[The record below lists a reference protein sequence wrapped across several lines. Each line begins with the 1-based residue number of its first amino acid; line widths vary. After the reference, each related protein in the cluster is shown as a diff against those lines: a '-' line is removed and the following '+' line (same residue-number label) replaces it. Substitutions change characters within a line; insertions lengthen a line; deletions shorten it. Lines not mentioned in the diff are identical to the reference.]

1 MPGDLSSPM
10 LRKLSICF
18 RPDRS
23 VDYHFS
29 RYARPLKSYLIEHP
43 ADQVQLLNAP
53 HGYKVSVEANGW
65 LRLTW
70 DDSPPLR
77 GWSIMHYRKL
87 AKLLP
92 VDNEQGCEHNS
103 FSEDIRIKAHPRY
116 GLWLGSS
123 VGPLTA
129 VGKLSNAL
137 FTSLDGQTRTFRPQ
151 QLEEHVFATSGLLQ
165 IRWILE
171 PSAS

>member
-1 MPGDLSSPM
+1 MI
-10 LRKLSICF
+10 RKLGINF

-29 RYARPLKSYLIEHP
+29 RDVRPLKSYLIEHP
-43 ADQVQLLNAP
+43 ADQVQLQNVP
-53 HGYKVSVEANGW
+53 SGYRASVDTNGW
-65 LRLTW
+65 LLLAW
-70 DDSPPLR
+70 DDSPPLL
-77 GWSIMHYRKL
+77 GWSMLQYRKL
-87 AKLLP
+87 DKLLSI
-92 VDNEQGCEHNS
+92 DDKQGGERYR

-123 VGPLTA
+123 VGPLSA